1 MLSAGLSPADCDKLV
16 DGWLST
22 DPDEWTRRVVRR
34 HFDPETGSPYWL
46 ERAKELSFDPRD
58 ITRHAELTEFGPF
71 DLDVLRTR
79 DPRDFVPLAVDR
91 PLTGRVWDSGGTT
104 GAPCRVFYTPE
115 MIVQRGVWRRWSF
128 TTEGFEPH
136 RTWLQAT
143 PTGPHL
149 IGNGVW
155 EAGDLHQGV
164 VYAIDMD
171 PRWVKRLLRT
181 ARMPVARDYTEHLLD
196 QLLDV
201 LETREVDYLNT
212 TPALMVALIR
222 RAPERVAALRGV
234 RLSGTHLVPSVYR
247 QIAKALDGGLCG
259 LSYGNTFGNAAG
271 LPVEQDGELM
281 PYLPNFPQVTM
292 AVVDKTDP
300 MTTVPYGSVGRVR
313 LTVLHD
319 DLFLPNVLE
328 RDEAVRYDTG
338 GRFPTDGV
346 ANVRPLETAGTAVEG
361 LY

>member
-1 MLSAGLSPADCDKLV
+1 VLSSHLTGQDCDRLV
-16 DGWLST
+16 DGWLAT
-22 DPDEWTRRVVRR
+22 DLDDWARRVVRR

-46 ERAKELSFDPRD
+46 ERAAQLSFDPRD
-58 ITRHAELTEFGPF
+58 ITRYAQLAEFGPF

-79 DPRDFVPLAVDR
+79 DPADFVPLAVPR
-91 PLTGRVWDSGGTT
+91 PLAGRMWDSGGTT
-104 GAPCRVFYTPE
+104 GAPSRVFYTPD
-115 MIVQRGVWRRWSF
+115 MIVHRGVWRRWSF
-128 TTEGFEPH
+128 LTEGFEQH

-155 EAGDLHQGV
+155 ETGDLYSSV

-181 ARMPVARDYTEHLLD
+181 ARMPIARDYTEHLLD
-196 QLLDV
+196 QITDV
-201 LETREVDYLNT
+201 IGTRNVDYVNT

-222 RAPERVAALRGV
+222 RDPELVARLRGV
-234 RLSGTHLVPSVYR
+234 RLSGTHLLPSVHR
-247 QIAKALDGGLCG
+247 QITKALEGGICG
-259 LSYGNTFGNAAG
+259 LSYGNTLGNAAG

-281 PYLPNFPQVTM
+281 PYLPNYPQVTM

-300 MTTVPYGSVGRVR
+300 MTVVPYGAAGRVR

-328 RDEAVRYDTG
+328 RDEADRYDTG
-338 GRFPTDGV
+338 DRFPTDGV
-346 ANVRPLETAGTAVEG
+346 ANVRPLETASTAVEG

>member
-1 MLSAGLSPADCDKLV
+1 MLNAGLSPADCDKLV

-22 DPDEWTRRVVRR
+22 DLDEWTRRVVRR

-46 ERAKELSFDPRD
+46 ERAGELSFDPRD
-58 ITRHAELTEFGPF
+58 ITRHADLTAFGPF

-79 DPRDFVPLAVDR
+79 DPRDFVPLAVPR

-115 MIVQRGVWRRWSF
+115 MLVHRGVWRRWSF
-128 TTEGFEPH
+128 TTEGFAPH

-196 QLLDV
+196 QILEV

-234 RLSGTHLVPSVYR
+234 RLSGTHLVPSVHR
-247 QIAKALDGGLCG
+247 RITEALDGGICG

-271 LPVEQDGELM
+271 LPVEKDGEVM

-292 AVVDKTDP
+292 AVVDRTDP
-300 MTTVPYGSVGRVR
+300 MAVVPYGATGRVR

-328 RDEAVRYDTG
+328 RDEAMRYDTG
-338 GRFPTDGV
+338 DRFPADGV
-346 ANVRPLETAGTAVEG
+346 ANVRPLETASTAVEG